1 MRKNLIII
9 HGTAYMVREKH
20 FIEASKLSNQHETR
34 MSDEQ
39 HDEYIKR
46 LIEFSNLIES
56 LYVPMTNDIPCLM
69 W

>member
-1 MRKNLIII
+1 
-9 HGTAYMVREKH
+9 MVREKH